1 MIRFECK
8 LCRREIEAPDDEAGK
23 NITCPYCSN
32 EILVP
37 TSSSSSS
44 DNQEDIITDFVTEET
59 DAEED
64 KNFFDLR
71 FTEIQL
77 FSMSVAL
84 LILYSIDSDMH
95 KDLSVFFT
103 KLFDNNN
110 YLALATNII
119 FLILP
124 FSAGLFLS
132 IYNAFR
138 KAEKSWYQKSLML
151 FFAVFINAG
160 TGLYLGWFVFQGTID
175 WWLLLFAVW
184 NIIYS
189 LLVVFKFFY
198 IGMDESGLYDN
209 YVSDID
215 ATIGLVILTFIVT
228 VAILLFCKYRL
239 ELFWVINYSICI
251 TFISFSDA
259 IIRKMLVRKY
269 SRLTE

>member
-1 MIRFECK
+1 MIRFECN
-8 LCRREIEAPDDEAGK
+8 LCKREIEAPDDEAG
-23 NITCPYCSN
+23 NNVTCPHCSN
-32 EILVP
+32 EIFVP
-37 TSSSSSS
+37 TSLAS
-44 DNQEDIITDFVTEET
+44 DNKENVITDFVTEET
-59 DAEED
+59 ESEED

-77 FSMSVAL
+77 FSMGMGI
-84 LILYSIDSDMH
+84 LILYSIDPDMH

-103 KLFDNNN
+103 QLFYNNN
-110 YLALATNII
+110 YLAAAMSVI

-151 FFAVFINAG
+151 FFAVIINVG
-160 TGLYLGWFVFQGTID
+160 TGLYLGWFVIKGTID

-189 LLVVFKFFY
+189 LLVVIKFFY
-198 IGMDESGLYDN
+198 IGLDESGLYDN
-209 YVSDID
+209 FVSDID
-215 ATIGLVILTFIVT
+215 ATIGQVILTFIVT
-228 VAILLFCKYRL
+228 AAILLFCRYRL

-269 SRLTE
+269 RHSPE